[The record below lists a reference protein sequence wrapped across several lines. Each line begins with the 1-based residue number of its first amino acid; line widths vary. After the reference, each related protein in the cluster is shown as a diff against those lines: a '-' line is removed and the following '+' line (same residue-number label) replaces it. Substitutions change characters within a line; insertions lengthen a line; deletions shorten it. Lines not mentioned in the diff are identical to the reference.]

1 MEPQDVFK
9 TVRTLAHM
17 DPSSLD
23 ETTREQMASMLTF
36 ALDALRENWIS
47 PEEGAQ
53 ELRVSPRRFRAI
65 LKRYQILEQQRLA
78 LENIEQEEEE
88 FFDTLRTS
96 LLPDAPNEGP
106 SAAPEEH
113 VEQRAAHTPLE
124 DGPRSVGVPPLQ
136 EPTGDAASAHAPF
149 PLVAS
154 ESAPPLDTPDTDA
167 SGPLEEQ
174 GAQMAQEIFAAVQS
188 AYDDELQRLRLAV
201 ERLSTEAAASR
212 RQSMERLETMHNAYQ
227 NALDSLVARAAEER
241 QRGETFFS
249 GRCEDFARAVHGTAS
264 LLREENAVLRN
275 KLTTAL
281 QDLAAEKERSETAL
295 QESATRCRLLEE
307 RLESLLD
314 AERAAR
320 ETDAARNEAQ
330 NARTLQ
336 ELADMATRWAAAE
349 RATED
354 ALGALGQRVAQD
366 QEKTTKR
373 LESLLDAERAARED
387 ALRRFQS
394 DHDAARAELREATQA
409 ALQLQYKAL
418 QTELQESLTLGAT
431 AQDALRQD
439 LSRLE
444 TEQLARE
451 KARDTALAQEW
462 EQREAALRTAQE
474 KALQEVHQRFDTM
487 DRLREEHL
495 LQTEARWEDL
505 LAQISRETATQMEAI
520 AHIREEKM
528 GSNVEIAKSQQF
540 QGQMLKM
547 LKMDLLGL
555 SSETKKDLAQLKER
569 YAHLENRRQGEESRL
584 AEEIAAVE
592 HRLVSVDA
600 LKNSL
605 RNEVRERE
613 LLAGSLE
620 RLLQQQQD
628 LLREFQENR
637 SLAAE
642 ARTSLAESLSRMAET
657 VEDLRQHGATLE
669 QTLALRQDNLGADV
683 VSLREEGRALRA
695 EDQHQREQLATE
707 LRDALASLTRRVVD
721 LRAAQAPSP
730 QGAID
735 WLFGGK
741 RRE

>member
-373 LESLLDAERAARED
+373 LESLLDAERAARET
-387 ALRRFQS
+387 
-394 DHDAARAELREATQA
+394 DAAQIGRA
-409 ALQLQYKAL
+409 
-418 QTELQESLTLGAT
+418 SC
-431 AQDALRQD
+431 
-439 LSRLE
+439 
-444 TEQLARE
+444 
-451 KARDTALAQEW
+451 
-462 EQREAALRTAQE
+462 
-474 KALQEVHQRFDTM
+474 
-487 DRLREEHL
+487 
-495 LQTEARWEDL
+495 
-505 LAQISRETATQMEAI
+505 
-520 AHIREEKM
+520 
-528 GSNVEIAKSQQF
+528 
-540 QGQMLKM
+540 
-547 LKMDLLGL
+547 
-555 SSETKKDLAQLKER
+555 
-569 YAHLENRRQGEESRL
+569 
-584 AEEIAAVE
+584 
-592 HRLVSVDA
+592 
-600 LKNSL
+600 
-605 RNEVRERE
+605 RER
-613 LLAGSLE
+613 
-620 RLLQQQQD
+620 
-628 LLREFQENR
+628 
-637 SLAAE
+637 
-642 ARTSLAESLSRMAET
+642 
-657 VEDLRQHGATLE
+657 V
-669 QTLALRQDNLGADV
+669 
-683 VSLREEGRALRA
+683 
-695 EDQHQREQLATE
+695 
-707 LRDALASLTRRVVD
+707 
-721 LRAAQAPSP
+721 
-730 QGAID
+730 
-735 WLFGGK
+735 
-741 RRE
+741 